1 MAELLTLEMKALVG
15 ELGELVKADPRNEA
29 IRQAID
35 DYERSDE
42 LNALVAEYNAQQNA
56 LADLYATAGDKT
68 PDEDVAKALQ
78 ERIDLLYDTIT
89 SHPVYAA
96 YMDAKKAFDSL
107 TNGIIAELQYVIT
120 GERSCGHDC
129 ASCAGCH

>member
-1 MAELLTLEMKALVG
+1 MADLLSLEMKALIA
-15 ELGELVKADPRNEA
+15 ELGELVKADPRNES
-29 IRQAID
+29 IRQAIE

-56 LADLYATAGDKT
+56 LTDLYTAAGDGK
-68 PDEDVAKALQ
+68 PDEEVTKAVQ
-78 ERIDLLYDTIT
+78 GRNDALYDAILA
-89 SHPVYAA
+89 HPVYKA
-96 YMDAKKAFDSL
+96 YLDAKRAFDSL

-129 ASCAGCH
+129 STCAGCH